1 MNKFLGVSLMVLAV
15 ALMVLPA
22 FSDCQSQ
29 GKSLVTSTGKEIPMK
44 CHWTGLAEIGVGVPL
59 LAVGAMMTVNRRR
72 SNAMNLGFM
81 GIVLG
86 GLAIAFPAFIIGVCA
101 TPTMICHTLMKP
113 ALMTLGSV
121 AVIGSLAA
129 VITSR
134 KLGE

>member
-1 MNKFLGVSLMVLAV
+1 MHKFLGVSLMVLAV

-29 GKSLVTSTGKEIPMK
+29 GKALTTSTGKEIPMK

-72 SNAMNLGFM
+72 SNGMNLGFM
-81 GIVLG
+81 GILLG

-121 AVIGSLAA
+121 AVVGSLAA
-129 VITSR
+129 VVTSR
-134 KLGE
+134 KMAD

>member
-29 GKSLVTSTGKEIPMK
+29 GKALTTSTGKEIPMK

-81 GIVLG
+81 GILLG

-121 AVIGSLAA
+121 VIVGSLAA
-129 VITSR
+129 MVTSR
-134 KLGE
+134 KLAE